1 MQKNVNFCKLI
12 YYICRKYVLKITILA
27 LNVNKL
33 AKYLLQIVAV
43 GLVLTSLFSCED
55 EGYLS
60 SPDARL
66 RFSADTVM
74 FDTIF
79 TTIGSTTQNFKIY
92 NPYNEN
98 VLISRIRVAGGDFS
112 NFRLN
117 INGIQANEIYEVEVP
132 AKDSIY
138 VFVEVTID
146 PTGQNLPMVVQD
158 SIEFTMNANR
168 QNIELIAY
176 GQDFKLIKGDNITTT
191 TWTSEKPYL
200 VYDYAYVDSLSTL
213 TIEPGTRIYFHKGA
227 GLYVRGK
234 IKAEGNFQ
242 NPILFTA
249 DRLEDSYKNIPDQW
263 NGIILFSG
271 SHGNVFNFTNIKN
284 ANIGLQVGTI
294 ENEGYATLELSNSK
308 IENMAYAGL
317 FAMKSKITGYNN
329 VIANCGF
336 YAAAL
341 LVGGEYEFV
350 HTTIANYW
358 GGYSSK
364 IRKTASLVLSN
375 ALVIKKSDGSEVTYT
390 GDLNKAY
397 FGNSIIY
404 GNNPM
409 ELELGKNEESTF
421 KYFFDHCIIQVPD
434 TFNTASKDNYRNVWK
449 GPKFDPLFVD
459 PYNKYNYALDTLS
472 AAKDI
477 GDLDIAKLFPMDILN
492 KDRLSDAGPDLG
504 AYERIEKK
512 NEK

>member
-1 MQKNVNFCKLI
+1 MV
-12 YYICRKYVLKITILA
+12 R
-27 LNVNKL
+27 
-33 AKYLLQIVAV
+33 YLLQILTVAV
-43 GLVLTSLFSCED
+43 LLLSLFSCED

-79 TTIGSTTQNFKIY
+79 TTIGSTTQNLKIF
-92 NPYNEN
+92 NPYDEN
-98 VLISRIRVAGGDFS
+98 ILISRIRVAGGDFS

-117 INGIQANEIYEVEVP
+117 INGTPTNEAYDVEVP
-132 AKDSIY
+132 ARDSIFI
-138 VFVEVTID
+138 FVEVTID
-146 PTGQNLPMVVQD
+146 PNGQDLPMVVQD
-158 SIEFTMNANR
+158 SIEFTTNANR
-168 QNIELIAY
+168 QNIKLIAY
-176 GQDFKLIKGDNITTT
+176 GQDFKLVKSETIGTT

-200 VYDYAYVDSLSTL
+200 VYDYAYVDSMSTL

-227 GLYVRGK
+227 GLYVRGT

-242 NPILFTA
+242 SPILFTA
-249 DRLEDSYKNIPDQW
+249 DRLEETYKNIPDQW

-271 SHGNVFNFTNIKN
+271 SHGNVFNYTTIKN

-294 ENEGYATLELSNSK
+294 ENEGHATLELSNSK

-358 GGYSSK
+358 GGYTSRV
-364 IRKTASLVLSN
+364 RKTASLVLSN
-375 ALVIKKSDGSEVTYT
+375 ALVIEKSDGSKVTYT

-404 GNNPM
+404 GNNQM
-409 ELELGKNEESTF
+409 EIELGRNEESAF
-421 KYFFDHCIIQVPD
+421 KYFFDHCIIQAPD
-434 TFNTASKDNYRNVWK
+434 TFNTSNKDNYRNVWK
-449 GPKFDPLFVD
+449 GPDYDPLFVD

-477 GDLDIAKLFPMDILN
+477 GSIDIAKLFPMDILN
-492 KDRLSDAGPDLG
+492 KDRLSDDGPDLG

-512 NEK
+512 KEN